1 MKRFILPLLLLLTAS
16 TCALGQSGKN
26 IYAAADKPS
35 VFLGCTD
42 YTDAVQTDVANKSR
56 NAASTRSMASMRL
69 LNQANAVQA
78 LINQHSANLS
88 KDFRVMRSV
97 DPELGWEFVAE
108 LDGIHSDGPIGI
120 KDEHPLPGR
129 MLYKL
134 ESRSGEGTWATM
146 DIRVVNRPLG
156 INLEDIDFLTA
167 PFGALTLPQ
176 TMLPTSDYTVE
187 VFDLQ
192 GGHIES
198 SYVRFGHKLKLHTS
212 HLSFGVYEVVI
223 TGQSSRVAK
232 YFLATGN

>member
-1 MKRFILPLLLLLTAS
+1 MKKIVLPLLLLFITS
-16 TCALGQSGKN
+16 TCAFGQYGDN
-26 IYAAADKPS
+26 LYASADKPTS
-35 VFLGCTD
+35 FLGCTD
-42 YTDAVQTDVANKSR
+42 YAEGTSG
-56 NAASTRSMASMRL
+56 NARIEASTRSIASLRL
-69 LNQANAVQA
+69 LNQANTVQA

-108 LDGIHSDGPIGI
+108 LDGVHNNGPLGI
-120 KDEHPLPGR
+120 KDENPLPGR

-134 ESRSGEGTWATM
+134 ESRSGDDTWETM

-156 INLEDIDFLTA
+156 VNLEDIDFLTA

-176 TMLPTSDYTVE
+176 TMLPASEYTVE
-187 VFDLQ
+187 IFDLQ

-198 SYVRFGHKLKLHTS
+198 SYVRFGHKLKVHTA
-212 HLSFGVYEVVI
+212 HLPFGVYEVVI

-232 YFLATGN
+232 YFLASGN